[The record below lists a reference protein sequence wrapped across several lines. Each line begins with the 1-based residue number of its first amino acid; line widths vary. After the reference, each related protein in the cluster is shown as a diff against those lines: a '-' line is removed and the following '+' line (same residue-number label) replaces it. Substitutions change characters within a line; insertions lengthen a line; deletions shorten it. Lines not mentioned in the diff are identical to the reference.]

1 MYIIDAWLQKEMAGV
16 SVCVHSRGLRDQ
28 IATAK
33 DDEEEDLRFQ
43 RDAAAAALGF
53 HAVKHHNEA
62 QQMQHV
68 CRKPEDIHRRCSPVS
83 RQVELKNDVESFFL
97 FFSRRWTR
105 G

>member
-1 MYIIDAWLQKEMAGV
+1 MYIIKAWLQKEMAGV
-16 SVCVHSRGLRDQ
+16 SVCVHSRSLRDQ

-68 CRKPEDIHRRCSPVS
+68 CRKPEDIHLLHPFLTKLMLSKMTWIPV
-83 RQVELKNDVESFFL
+83 L
-97 FFSRRWTR
+97 FFSH
-105 G
+105 